1 MKLLNLKELNFK
13 NNSTFMQTDPDEQ
26 LDDPTQ
32 LGYYTR
38 VLTSPERQ
46 NVTLFFQ
53 LALISNYV

>member
-1 MKLLNLKELNFK
+1 
-13 NNSTFMQTDPDEQ
+13 MQTDPDEQ